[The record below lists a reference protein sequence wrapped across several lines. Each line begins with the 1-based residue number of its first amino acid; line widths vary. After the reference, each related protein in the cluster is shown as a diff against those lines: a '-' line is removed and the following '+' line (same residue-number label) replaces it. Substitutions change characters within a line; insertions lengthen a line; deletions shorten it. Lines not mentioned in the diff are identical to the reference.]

1 VFDRLAALVIFTSAS
16 GLCAI
21 APSVP
26 TLIAFRLLQAVGAAL
41 LVPSSLALVLEA
53 FPAERRSHAVALFSA
68 VGALAAGVGPSL
80 GGLLVSADNWRLVF
94 LVNLPIGVAAF
105 VLSRRALV
113 DNLPVPA
120 MAALGEGPIIS
131 VALRATLSSSS
142 GSSSRTDSR
151 LPSLG
156 ETLMRVMFLG
166 SAEASARAGR
176 IADLTIRPR
185 NEGVGLLEFHQLDRA
200 REAGRAAARAA
211 LEDAPAVL
219 FG

>member
-105 VLSRRALV
+105 VLSRRAL
-113 DNLPVPA
+113 
-120 MAALGEGPIIS
+120 
-131 VALRATLSSSS
+131 
-142 GSSSRTDSR
+142 
-151 LPSLG
+151 G